1 MAGHVA
7 RSSQTPFDRFGGL
20 LRDWRSHRRL
30 SQLELS
36 LKSGVSQRHISF
48 LETGRSA
55 PTRTSLMTLCDAL
68 EVPLRERNALL
79 QAAGFSAAFPEQG
92 LDDAELALFRR
103 ALQATLNHHEPFPAL
118 VLDGRWNLVLANQG
132 ALRFFSRFVD
142 LGTVLRQT
150 PGGADFQIVR
160 LCLDPDGL
168 RPFIDNWQ
176 DLAHSFLQR
185 ARRALAVN
193 PLDDG
198 LSELLDEILATP
210 GVPESW
216 RRPDWSTPPA
226 PAMELIM
233 RQGERRYR
241 FFTMLAHFG
250 AAQSVTLEELSVES
264 FFPADEATRQL
275 LLAEAP
281 SA

>member
-1 MAGHVA
+1 MPQPVRQSPSTAA
-7 RSSQTPFDRFGGL
+7 DRFGRL
-20 LRDWRSHRRL
+20 MKDWRSHRRL

-36 LKSGVSQRHISF
+36 LKSGLSQRHISF

-55 PTRTSLMTLCDAL
+55 PTRTSLLTLCDAL
-68 EVPLRERNALL
+68 DVPLRERNALL
-79 QAAGFSAAFPEQG
+79 QAAGFSAAFAEQS
-92 LDDAELALFRR
+92 LDDADMALFRR
-103 ALQATLNHHEPFPAL
+103 ALQATLDFHEPFPAL

-142 LGTVLRQT
+142 LGTVLG
-150 PGGADFQIVR
+150 GGAEFQIVR
-160 LCLDPDGL
+160 LCLDGDGL

-176 DLAHSFLQR
+176 DLARSFLQR
-185 ARRALAVN
+185 ARRALVLN
-193 PLDDG
+193 PRDDRLAG
-198 LSELLDEILATP
+198 LVEEILATP

-226 PAMELIM
+226 PAIELVM
-233 RQGERRYR
+233 TLEGRQYR

-264 FFPADEATRQL
+264 FFPADEETRRL

-281 SA
+281 PA